1 MPGFF
6 ESRQI
11 GKTCGGRS
19 CLAAAGAAV
28 LASMGPRFAAYLM
41 CCVPLACG
49 VTPLDSVVAERVA
62 GVAGG
67 GEGAGAGVGASGGDA
82 TTGGSSGTAGT
93 AGTGGT
99 PVSPDCQKPSA
110 GLFRLRDRAQN
121 RCVQK
126 GVADTVLVAVF
137 HAFLDADC
145 ESLDAQW
152 ELREVVPGFFAIYN
166 TGVGDN
172 LDVRAGATTDGTP
185 IVLYMPRP
193 SDNQLFAFGERAAP
207 YYALEPQNATAKCVE
222 VVGTGAQLFPCDES
236 NEKQEFTLERLDC
249 AP

>member
-1 MPGFF
+1 M
-6 ESRQI
+6 RL
-11 GKTCGGRS
+11 RS
-19 CLAAAGAAV
+19 
-28 LASMGPRFAAYLM
+28 AAYLTFF
-41 CCVPLACG
+41 VPLACG
-49 VTPLDSVVAERVA
+49 TTPLDSVVAERVA

-67 GEGAGAGVGASGGDA
+67 GDGAGAVGGVGASGGDA
-82 TTGGSSGTAGT
+82 TTGGSSGSGGAGGT
-93 AGTGGT
+93 A
-99 PVSPDCQKPSA
+99 VSPDCQKPAA

-126 GVADTVLVAVF
+126 GVPDTVLVAVF

-193 SDNQLFAFGERAAP
+193 SDNQLFAFGERTAP

-236 NEKQEFTLERLDC
+236 NDKQEFALERLDC
-249 AP
+249 PP